1 MSEEMNSPK
10 KSNGAFIAIVII
22 LFLMLGVMGYMWS
35 SKNSA
40 LNKAELE
47 NTKLTQDMK
56 VMNEMLK
63 EYVGDMSNDLRE
75 DFVTMLRTYDEL
87 KKNGTPEQNAA
98 IDSQKK
104 AIELLMADLDASQK
118 SGRINASIV
127 ARQKTEIAGL
137 RDIMKGYVY
146 EIDSLHTLNYGLRND
161 LDETTQTLGYTA
173 ASRDSAAQLA
183 DDRFVK
189 IKEGQKLN
197 AYSIR
202 TVGLKQ
208 KLNNEMGEESRARK
222 VVQIRSE
229 FTIGKNPIT
238 DGGNKVVYMSVIDP
252 SGKTLQTSSSD
263 VTTLETGQVAFSDK
277 KSINYQ
283 NQSID
288 VAVYYSLKGKELSKG
303 NYKVKLYCQG
313 QLIGTDSFTLK

>member
-1 MSEEMNSPK
+1 MSEELNSPK
-10 KSNGAFIAIVII
+10 KSNGAFIVIIII
-22 LFLMLGVMGYMWS
+22 LFLMLGGMGYMWS
-35 SKNSA
+35 SKSAA
-40 LNKAELE
+40 LNKSEIA
-47 NTKLTQDMK
+47 NKKLNQDMK

-63 EYVGDMSNDLRE
+63 GYVGEMSNDIRK
-75 DFVTMLRTYDEL
+75 DFTSMLRTFDEL
-87 KKNGTPEQNAA
+87 KKKGTPEQNAE
-98 IDSQKK
+98 IDGQK
-104 AIELLMADLDASQK
+104 AIIEQMMLELDESQR
-118 SGRINASIV
+118 SGRINASLV
-127 ARQKTEIAGL
+127 SRQKTEIAGL

-161 LDETTQTLGYTA
+161 LDETTQTLGFTT
-173 ASRDSAAQLA
+173 ASRDSASQLA

-197 AYSIR
+197 AYSIK

-208 KLNNEMGEESRARK
+208 KLNNQMGEESKAKK

-238 DGGNKVVYMSVIDP
+238 DAGNKVVYLSVIDP
-252 SGKTLQTSSSD
+252 SGKTLQTSSSN
-263 VTTLETGQVAFSDK
+263 VTALETGQVAFSDK